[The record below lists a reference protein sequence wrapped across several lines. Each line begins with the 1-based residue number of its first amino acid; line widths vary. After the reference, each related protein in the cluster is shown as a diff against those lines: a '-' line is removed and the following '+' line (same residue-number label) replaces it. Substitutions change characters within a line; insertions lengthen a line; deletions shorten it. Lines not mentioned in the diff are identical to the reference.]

1 MNMGDRPLSLP
12 ADVGCLVPHRE
23 PIRFVD
29 RLIECAED
37 SVVAEAV
44 LKADNVLADVDGSI
58 HSVIFIE
65 LIAQTYAAFKGY
77 LEGAGGNPARKGF
90 LVAVRD
96 LVITGALAVGDRAII
111 KVKTGTTF
119 GAFAV
124 IDGTVI
130 KDGVRLASA
139 NLKLWTPDEQSQ
151 DK

>member
-1 MNMGDRPLSLP
+1 MNIGERSLSLP
-12 ADVGCLVPHRE
+12 IDVESLVPHRE

-29 RLIECAED
+29 RLLECTEN

-44 LKADNVLADVDGSI
+44 LKAENVLADIDGSI

-77 LEGAGGNPARKGF
+77 LEVARGKPARKGF

-96 LVITGALAVGDRAII
+96 LAITGELVVGDRAII
-111 KVKTGTTF
+111 TVTTVTIF

-130 KDGVRLASA
+130 KDGVQIASA
-139 NLKLWTPDEQSQ
+139 NLKLWMPEE
-151 DK
+151 